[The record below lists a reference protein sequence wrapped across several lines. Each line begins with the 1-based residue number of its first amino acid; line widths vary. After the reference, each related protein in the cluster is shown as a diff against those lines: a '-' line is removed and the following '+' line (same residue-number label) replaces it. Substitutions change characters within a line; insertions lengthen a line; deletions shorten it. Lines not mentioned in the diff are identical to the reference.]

1 MSESDLN
8 HVLMLNNNV
17 IGVFN
22 SMTQL
27 NNYVDGCV
35 QNNFFTKEMICVKT
49 FVVNS
54 CFNVDLPVCNLQ
66 ANNNN
71 KILLLKNVKSSPV
84 RNTQQPVKDDVKK
97 SEEYLKI
104 QQDKAE
110 LTHKINMLK
119 NNKKKIENEMSIFNT
134 EVELYKKFKHNLET
148 DKTFSVPELF
158 DIKYKLYSSLDNEN
172 KLNFD
177 DYYRK
182 WLEIR
187 PSNNYNMFDTN
198 SYEMSYHNKN
208 ILERENNNKHTLE
221 GFVDKE
227 TFLETIPE
235 CDEKKD
241 FSMEVTIS

>member
-22 SMTQL
+22 STLQL

-134 EVELYKKFKHNLET
+134 EVELYKKFKNNLET
-148 DKTFSVPELF
+148 DKTFCIPELF
-158 DIKYKLYSSLDNEN
+158 DIKYKLYLSLDNEN

-198 SYEMSYHNKN
+198 SYETSFHNKN
-208 ILERENNNKHTLE
+208 ILERESNNEINLAE
-221 GFVDKE
+221 FVDKK
-227 TFLETIPE
+227 TFLETIQE

-241 FSMEVTIS
+241 FSMEVTIT